1 MDCPARRWNG
11 GILGNNKKSLG
22 IAQTIF
28 FKDTQSMN
36 IKKSNSMKIDK
47 ILWAMLVVSVFILP
61 VMATDSSD
69 QLNTAGSL
77 YSQSVDLAQEGK
89 YQEALQASDRAL
101 ALNVTSMVSVIQA
114 NRAGILVMLGRFDE
128 AVEAADI
135 SLAREGNLTTAHSI
149 AWYNKGNALRSLGR
163 NDEARTAYL
172 KAAELDSTLIPPDLA
187 TVTPIQIPTPTK
199 ATVQGSTVLVALSL
213 VSCIW
218 VCLSQK
224 RK

>member
-1 MDCPARRWNG
+1 
-11 GILGNNKKSLG
+11 
-22 IAQTIF
+22 
-28 FKDTQSMN
+28 
-36 IKKSNSMKIDK
+36 MKIHK

-61 VMATDSSD
+61 VMATYSSD
-69 QLNTAGSL
+69 QLNNAGSL

-89 YQEALQASDRAL
+89 YQEALEASDRAL

-149 AWYNKGNALRSLGR
+149 AWFNKGNALRSLGR
-163 NDEARTAYL
+163 IDEARTAYS
-172 KAAELDSTLIPPDLA
+172 KAAELDPTLIPPDLA
-187 TVTPIQIPTPTK
+187 TVTPVQTPTPAK
-199 ATVQGSTVLVALSL
+199 ATVQWSTVLAALSL

-218 VCLSQK
+218 VCLYQK

>member
-1 MDCPARRWNG
+1 MHK
-11 GILGNNKKSLG
+11 ILG
-22 IAQTIF
+22 T
-28 FKDTQSMN
+28 
-36 IKKSNSMKIDK
+36 
-47 ILWAMLVVSVFILP
+47 MLVVSVFIFP
-61 VMATDSSD
+61 VMAADSSD
-69 QLNTAGSL
+69 QLNNAGSL

-101 ALNVTSMVSVIQA
+101 ALNVTSMVAVIQA

-163 NDEARTAYL
+163 IDEARTAYT
-172 KAAELDSTLIPPDLA
+172 KAAQLDPALTPPDLA
-187 TVTPIQIPTPTK
+187 TVTEVQIPTPAK
-199 ATVQGSTVLVALSL
+199 SPVQWSTALGALSL
-213 VSCIW
+213 VCCIW
-218 VCLSQK
+218 VCFYQN

>member
-1 MDCPARRWNG
+1 
-11 GILGNNKKSLG
+11 
-22 IAQTIF
+22 
-28 FKDTQSMN
+28 MN
-36 IKKSNSMKIDK
+36 TKKSNSMKIHK
-47 ILWAMLVVSVFILP
+47 ILWAILVVSVFILP

-69 QLNTAGSL
+69 QLNNAGTL

-89 YQEALQASDRAL
+89 YQEALQVSDQAL

-128 AVEAADI
+128 AIAAADI

-163 NDEARTAYL
+163 IDEARNAYAR
-172 KAAELDSTLIPPDLA
+172 AAELDPTLIPPDLA
-187 TVTPIQIPTPTK
+187 K
-199 ATVQGSTVLVALSL
+199 ATPVLTSTPAKSPVQWSTVLLALSL

-218 VCLSQK
+218 VCVSKK
-224 RK
+224 RE

>member
-1 MDCPARRWNG
+1 
-11 GILGNNKKSLG
+11 
-22 IAQTIF
+22 
-28 FKDTQSMN
+28 
-36 IKKSNSMKIDK
+36 MKIHK
-47 ILWAMLVVSVFILP
+47 ILWAILVVSVFILP

-69 QLNTAGSL
+69 QLNNAGTL

-89 YQEALQASDRAL
+89 YQEALQVSDQAL

-128 AVEAADI
+128 AIVAADI

-163 NDEARTAYL
+163 IDEARNAYAR
-172 KAAELDSTLIPPDLA
+172 AAELDPTLIPPGLA
-187 TVTPIQIPTPTK
+187 KATPAPTPAK
-199 ATVQGSTVLVALSL
+199 SPVQWSTVLLALSL

-218 VCLSQK
+218 VCVSRRGNNPNRSFLIPDSIKCVFSLFSCPKSALLSVY
-224 RK
+224 

>member
-1 MDCPARRWNG
+1 LPNPF
-11 GILGNNKKSLG
+11 
-22 IAQTIF
+22 F
-28 FKDTQSMN
+28 FKDILSMN
-36 IKKSNSMKIDK
+36 TKKSNSMKIHK

-69 QLNTAGSL
+69 QLNNAGTL
-77 YSQSVDLAQEGK
+77 YSQSVDLAQAGK
-89 YQEALQASDRAL
+89 YQEALQASDQAL

-128 AVEAADI
+128 AITAADS

-163 NDEARTAYL
+163 VDEARTAYAR
-172 KAAELDSTLIPPDLA
+172 AAELDPTLIPPDLA
-187 TVTPIQIPTPTK
+187 TATPVLTPTPAK
-199 ATVQGSTVLVALSL
+199 SPVQWSTVLLALSL

-218 VCLSQK
+218 VCVSQK
-224 RK
+224 RE